1 VKPSP
6 KLEVLFSREEIRGA
20 IERLAA
26 PIQRDY
32 QGKSPLLVGIL
43 KGSFMFMADL
53 ARLLDLPL
61 QIEFVRLASYGS
73 GTETSGRIRLVSG
86 VQCPVRGRDILVV
99 EDIIDTGLTV
109 AYLLDRLRRERPA
122 SLRLCALVDKPE
134 RRRAPVTIDYL
145 GLTAPDQFLVGYG
158 LDWDESFRHLPD
170 IYVMEGGP

>member
-1 VKPSP
+1 MKPSP

-26 PIQRDY
+26 HIQRDY

-53 ARLLDLPL
+53 VRLLDLPL

-73 GTETSGRIRLVSG
+73 GTETSGRIRLVSR
-86 VQCPVRGRDILVV
+86 VQCPMRGRDVLVV

-109 AYLLDRLRRERPA
+109 AYLLERLRREKPA

-134 RRRAPVTIDYL
+134 RRRVPVAIDYL
-145 GLTAPDQFLVGYG
+145 GLTAPNRFLVGYG
-158 LDWDESFRHLPD
+158 LDWDEGFRHLPD
-170 IYVMEGGP
+170 ICVMEGGP